1 MAHALLLL
9 GAGLTVLVIGGRLVV
24 DAASVVGTR
33 LGLSPG
39 LVGLTIVAA
48 GTSAPELA
56 VVLQALARD
65 DEELAIGSI
74 VGSNIANVWLV
85 LGLAA
90 VIGAVQVGVRAA
102 RADLPVLVGASA
114 LTFLLARDGSISP
127 IDGALLVAALAVF
140 VGWSVRAGGLDELG
154 EDPSPPVSAR
164 RLARA
169 GGELVAGLALLV
181 VSARWAVRGAEEIA
195 VALGVSELV
204 IGLTVLAIGTSLP
217 EIITTIVAAVRGS
230 SEMALGNAVG
240 SNIFNLLLVLGV
252 AGIVSGTGAA
262 VSDDVALRA
271 IPVMVG
277 AAVVVAVIGIRWR
290 RLGRGSGLVL
300 VGLYGSYLAAL
311 VGIE

>member
-1 MAHALLLL
+1 MAHALFLL
-9 GAGLTVLVIGGRLVV
+9 AVGLTILVIGGRFVV

-56 VVLQALARD
+56 VVLQALARE

-85 LGLAA
+85 LGLAS
-90 VIGAVQVGVRAA
+90 VIGAVTVGRRAA
-102 RADLPVLVGASA
+102 RVDLPVLVGASV
-114 LTFLLARDGSISP
+114 LTFVLAGDGSISP
-127 IDGALLVAALAVF
+127 LDGMVLVSALVVF
-140 VGWSVRAGGLDELG
+140 VAWSIRSGGLDEL
-154 EDPSPPVSAR
+154 DDDRRPVSGG
-164 RLARA
+164 RLVRA
-169 GGELVAGLALLV
+169 LAELVGGLALLV
-181 VSARWAVRGAEEIA
+181 FAARWAVRGAEEIA
-195 VALGVSELV
+195 LALGVSELV
-204 IGLTVLAIGTSLP
+204 VGLTVLAIGTSLP

-262 VSDDVALRA
+262 VSDDVARRA

-277 AAVVVAVIGIRWR
+277 AAVLLAGIAITSR
-290 RLGRGSGLVL
+290 RVGRGSGLVL
-300 VGLYGSYLAAL
+300 VGLYAGYLGAL

>member
-1 MAHALLLL
+1 MAHALFLL
-9 GAGLTVLVIGGRLVV
+9 AVGLTVLVIGGRFVV

-85 LGLAA
+85 LGLASI
-90 VIGAVQVGVRAA
+90 IGVVTVGRRAA
-102 RADLPVLVGASA
+102 RVDLPVLVGASV
-114 LTFLLARDGSISP
+114 LTFLLAGDGTISQL
-127 IDGALLVAALAVF
+127 DGVVLVSALLVF
-140 VGWSVRAGGLDELG
+140 VAWSIRSGGLDELDDG
-154 EDPSPPVSAR
+154 RRPVSAG
-164 RLARA
+164 RLVRA
-169 GGELVAGLALLV
+169 LVELVGGLVLLV
-181 VSARWAVRGAEEIA
+181 VAARWAVRGAEEIA
-195 VALGVSELV
+195 RALGVSELV
-204 IGLTVLAIGTSLP
+204 VGLTVLAIGTSLP

-262 VSDDVALRA
+262 VSDDVARRA

-277 AAVVVAVIGIRWR
+277 AAVLLAGIAITWR
-290 RLGRGSGLVL
+290 RVGRGSGLVL
-300 VGLYGSYLAAL
+300 VGLYMGYLGAL
-311 VGIE
+311 VGIEQ

>member
-90 VIGAVQVGVRAA
+90 VIGVVQVGVRAA

-127 IDGALLVAALAVF
+127 IDGAVLVAALAVF
-140 VGWSVRAGGLDELG
+140 VGWSVRTGGLDELG
-154 EDPSPPVSAR
+154 DDPSPPVSTG

-169 GGELVAGLALLV
+169 GGELVAGLVLLV

-277 AAVVVAVIGIRWR
+277 AAAIVAVIGIRWR